1 MPLRVVV
8 VFVLPADLAAF
19 LQTTIKS
26 VWALELLLLLRRHRD
41 RRWRIEALIHELRA
55 STAIVAAGLAALGT
69 AGLVEESDACFGYRP
84 ATPELDLVAARLEQ
98 AYAQFP
104 VAVTNAILAAP
115 DHKMRIF
122 ADAFRLK
129 KKKKE

>member
-1 MPLRVVV
+1 LLWRVVV
-8 VFVLPADLAAF
+8 MLVLPADLAAF

-41 RRWRIEALIHELRA
+41 KRWGIEALIHELRA
-55 STAIVAAGLAALGT
+55 STAIVAAGLAAL
-69 AGLVEESDACFGYRP
+69 AAARIVEESDFCFRYRP
-84 ATPELDLVAARLEQ
+84 ATPELDALAQRLEQ

-115 DHKMRIF
+115 DHKMHIF